1 MRYAC
6 KTDSNHKYLRD
17 EVFRKLCP
25 FVKDTSSGGKNCG
38 DLMIRTRRGSF
49 YLVEIKKDEK
59 APLTASQIE
68 MLREFPSVFR
78 VVRTQAEAEELCKL

>member
-6 KTDSNHKYLRD
+6 KTDATHTYLRD
-17 EVFRKLCP
+17 NVFRKLCP

-38 DLMIRTRRGSF
+38 DLMIRTRRGTF
-49 YLVEIKKDEK
+49 FMVEIKKDEK
-59 APLTASQIE
+59 APLTDSQVE

-78 VVRTQAEAEELCKL
+78 VIRTQAEAEELCAL